1 MTLQS
6 RITRLEAQ
14 PGANFLTEGEREAA
28 INRYADTHRAIGNA
42 FPSAM
47 NPAAYRSA
55 IETIRNPAQQRL
67 LACMLPGDDDI

>member
-6 RITRLEAQ
+6 RITRLEARN
-14 PGANFLTEGEREAA
+14 GASLLTESERESA
-28 INRYADTHRAIGNA
+28 IERYADTHRAIGSA

-55 IETIRNPAQQRL
+55 IETTRNPVQQHFL
-67 LACMLPGDDDI
+67 VCMLPGDDDI

>member
-14 PGANFLTEGEREAA
+14 HRASFVTESEREAA
-28 INRYADTHRAIGNA
+28 IERYADTHAAACDA

-47 NPAAYRSA
+47 NPTAYRSA
-55 IETIRNPAQQRL
+55 IETTRNPAQQRL
-67 LACMLPGDDDI
+67 LACMLPGDDNI